1 MIQIQDMFFRIVM
14 VVGKLNGAANGKLI
28 GDISTG
34 SYQRILRCA
43 NSSDANVNGII
54 SQLGSMFEVDKYKI
68 NGGYPVLSW
77 ENGKYNK

>member
-1 MIQIQDMFFRIVM
+1 MGMQM
-14 VVGKLNGAANGKLI
+14 VSLLEIYPG
-28 GDISTG
+28 G
-34 SYQRILRCA
+34 SYQRILRCV